1 MSQPNPAYRWIA
13 PAQLGHLLEGQS
25 LRVLDVR
32 TEEARSMGAPH
43 VPGAIHVSASDLL
56 REKNCLPLLAFH
68 MAELGVGDEHAIVVY
83 DEDGSGPALDVAQML
98 VRCGHAAT
106 WALAGG
112 FRAWC
117 ASGLLAVRRWS
128 TYPPASFTA
137 RLAAEET
144 RRAS

>member
-1 MSQPNPAYRWIA
+1 MSYPDRAYRWVA
-13 PAQLGHLLEGQS
+13 PSHLARLLEGQAV
-25 LRVLDVR
+25 RILDVR
-32 TEEARSMGAPH
+32 ESSQSASSAPC
-43 VPGAIHVSASDLL
+43 VPGAIHASASELL
-56 REKNCLPLLAFH
+56 GKSCLLLFAFR

-83 DEDGSGPALDVAQML
+83 DEDGSGPALDVARML
-98 VRCGHAAT
+98 VERGHAAT

-112 FRAWC
+112 FRAWS

-137 RLAAEET
+137 RVLEEA